1 MKLFYINI
9 SCDIK
14 KLLPNNHI
22 LHNNLI
28 ICLSLHRCIEINFNS
43 YTKTEKKTNKDN
55 KENEFNRA
63 ILNLGKMF
71 VSTGQRPLVN
81 VHPSRGQFSIEPL
94 SIAPF
99 FPRLQ
104 REREQLCPVK
114 PVDTE
119 NAENKTRHP
128 ATRNGLRLFILSRGI
143 NTGERVKYFD
153 TGKNRAVTRFE

>member
-55 KENEFNRA
+55 KENEFNRG
-63 ILNLGKMF
+63 ILNLGKTVRINGTKTTCKCSPITRTVF
-71 VSTGQRPLVN
+71 NRTTVDRTLFSTFAAWTRATMPCQTCRYRECRKQDAA
-81 VHPSRGQFSIEPL
+81 SSDTQW
-94 SIAPF
+94 APIVY
-99 FPRLQ
+99 P
-104 REREQLCPVK
+104 
-114 PVDTE
+114 
-119 NAENKTRHP
+119 
-128 ATRNGLRLFILSRGI
+128 
-143 NTGERVKYFD
+143 
-153 TGKNRAVTRFE
+153 